1 NRVSRAGVPI
11 RIITIPFPS
20 TNGEDT
26 TMQRK
31 TVKTRPWS
39 TIENKMLPERRA
51 RLDAQVDA
59 DIQAINLRRLRE
71 ELGSTQVEAAE
82 KAAMTQPELSRLE
95 NAADLRLST
104 IRKYVTAMGG
114 ELEIFAVVKGKK
126 IALHGV

>member
-1 NRVSRAGVPI
+1 
-11 RIITIPFPS
+11 
-20 TNGEDT
+20 
-26 TMQRK
+26 MQRK